1 MLSRKQMRATNPAV
15 CHIAMN
21 GTPVLACPTDEGAR
35 KMLAFYQRNFP
46 KYKWSIVP
54 VAPSAVEK
62 KNPALL
68 VLSNPR
74 RVARNPCGSNVAKA
88 KNAYEKFH
96 MVAPNTQNKAEVPNG
111 WPTAYMTIG
120 WATLFEGKGPDGKKY
135 TRRYP
140 SGRVKLCT
148 TGDMKDVFLFGPS
161 LGILSGKAERVD
173 YDVPSHSGRNKWAKK
188 WWHPTDSHPAVTA
201 DRSGR
206 AARMHGPG
214 LKVNVRG
221 IIG

>member
-1 MLSRKQMRATNPAV
+1 MLNRKQMRAVQNPAV

-54 VAPSAVEK
+54 A

-68 VLSNPR
+68 VLSNPCHSR
-74 RVARNPCGSNVAKA
+74 PAAAKRNPSNSIAKTE
-88 KNAYEKFH
+88 NAYKKFH
-96 MVAPNTQNKAEVPNG
+96 MTVPNTQSKAEVPDG
-111 WPTAYMTIG
+111 WPTSYMTIG
-120 WATLFEGKGPDGKKY
+120 WATMFEGKGPDGRKY

-140 SGRVKLCT
+140 TGRVKLCT
-148 TGDMKDVFLFGPS
+148 TGEMKDVFLFGPS
-161 LGILSGKAERVD
+161 LGILSGRAERVD
-173 YDVPSHSGRNKWAKK
+173 YDVPAHSGRNKWAKK
-188 WWHPTDSHPAVTA
+188 WWHPTDSHPAVIA
-201 DRSGR
+201 DKSGR
-206 AARMHGPG
+206 AVKMHGPG